1 MKTLND
7 FISTYQIPLINAIF
21 YDDGKILVIDS
32 YYVGEIFELRILCES
47 NINSFFLFNEIDD
60 VSNFDITC
68 TRDYD
73 RYRIACGEGSYGS
86 DGIICVVDIIKHKLL
101 WVIYLNNS
109 NPFNEIDYICEEVI
123 ASSTKGFKLIIPIK
137 APEKLRLEN

>member
-32 YYVGEIFELRILCES
+32 YYVGEKFELRILCES

-60 VSNFDITC
+60 ISNFDIIYTKNYNGYC
-68 TRDYD
+68 
-73 RYRIACGEGSYGS
+73 IACGEGSYGS
-86 DGIICVVDIIKHKLL
+86 DGIIYVVDITKHKLL
-101 WVIYLNNS
+101 WGIYLNNS
-109 NPFNEIDYICEEVI
+109 NPFSRIDYVCEEVI

-137 APEKLRLEN
+137 APEKLRVEN